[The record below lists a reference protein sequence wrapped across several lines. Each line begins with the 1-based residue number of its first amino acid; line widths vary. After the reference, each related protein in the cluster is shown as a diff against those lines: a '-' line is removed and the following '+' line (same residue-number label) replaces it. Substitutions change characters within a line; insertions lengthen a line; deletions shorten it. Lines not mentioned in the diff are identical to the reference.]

1 MNIHYFIFEV
11 AASRVKQ
18 IVRRGP
24 FVDDQAAIRQVVFVQ
39 LEGDFGLGQAVA
51 DPASGQAAAQFVL
64 GDFDADSRRSLR
76 SRASPDAGRSALRT
90 ITSVPSAGRPPR

>member
-39 LEGDFGLGQAVA
+39 LEGDFGLGQAIA
-51 DPASGQAAAQFVL
+51 DPAAGQMSKPKPA
-64 GDFDADSRRSLR
+64 RY
-76 SRASPDAGRSALRT
+76 RSANW
-90 ITSVPSAGRPPR
+90 SD